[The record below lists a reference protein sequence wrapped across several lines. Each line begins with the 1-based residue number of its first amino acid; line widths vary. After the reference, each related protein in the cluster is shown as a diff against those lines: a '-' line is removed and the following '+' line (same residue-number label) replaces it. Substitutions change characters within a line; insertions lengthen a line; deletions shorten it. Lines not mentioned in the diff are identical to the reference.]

1 MTLAD
6 LSPRRREV
14 ALLVGLNYTR
24 AQIANELGMKV
35 STVHSTIQQIAAR
48 LERDT
53 QVPAMRAVRG
63 WVNSQQRP
71 KAA

>member
-1 MTLAD
+1 MTLQD

-14 ALLVGLNYTR
+14 ALLVGLDYKR
-24 AQIANELGMKV
+24 EQIAAELGMKL

-48 LERDT
+48 IPHDPNI
-53 QVPAMRAVRG
+53 PAMRAVRG
-63 WVNSQQRP
+63 WVNAQQRP